1 MDPMVN
7 MNSGRLDDVL
17 DKDLSLEM
25 DGRCAQD
32 VGILTGM
39 FIYRAHKPLH
49 G

>member
-1 MDPMVN
+1 MDLMVN
-7 MNSGRLDDVL
+7 MNSGRLDDVP
-17 DKDLSLEM
+17 DKDLSPEM

-32 VGILTGM
+32 VGGLTSM